1 MKKIYSL
8 LLFSLISVFASAQ
21 CSPTTTLNAPGYAPE
36 ELDTA
41 DVGVAYNM
49 VINLRIPADTIVVLG
64 GQSIN
69 ADIDSIVLGDV
80 LGMPSG
86 FTYGCGVP
94 NCAFTPD
101 TTHCAVLMGNPT
113 AQQIGT
119 YPIRLAVVAYAHG
132 VVFGTPTNFPPQ
144 PDTIDRFTLVVGSGI
159 GVFVEN
165 TPGKPTVQ
173 LYPNPAKEAVSILLS
188 GKTGETITY
197 SLSDITGKEVFAS
210 ATTLTSGNELVT
222 LPLNGFAKGIYL
234 VKTSGNNGTAA
245 TRLVV
250 Q

>member
-8 LLFSLISVFASAQ
+8 LLFLLVSLFVGAQ
-21 CSPTTTLNAPGYAPE
+21 CTPNTTLNEPGYAPE

-41 DVGVAYNM
+41 DIGVAYNM
-49 VINLRIPADTIVVLG
+49 VINLRIPADTNVVIFG
-64 GQSIN
+64 TPTQ
-69 ADIDSIVLGDV
+69 ADIDSIKLVDI

-86 FTYGCGVP
+86 FTYVCGVS
-94 NCAFTPD
+94 NCAFTPG
-101 TTHCAVLMGNPT
+101 TTHCAALMGNPT
-113 AQQIGT
+113 AQQTGT

-132 VVFGTPTNFPPQ
+132 DVFGTPTTFPPQ
-144 PDTIDRFTLVVGSGI
+144 PDTIDRFTLVVGSGV

-165 TPGKPTVQ
+165 TLGKPAVQ

-188 GKTGETITY
+188 GKAGETITY
-197 SLSDITGKEVFAS
+197 SMSDITGKEVLAAA
-210 ATTLTSGNELVT
+210 ATLATDNELVT
-222 LPLNGFAKGIYL
+222 LQLSGFAKGIYL
-234 VKTSGNNGTAA
+234 VKTTGNNGTAA